1 MRSWL
6 ASGALALQQLRET
19 EPRID
24 AGRAESAGS
33 RLTTK
38 MFARKLQGKPGPD
51 EKAELEHH
59 IRTEED
65 TIRKY
70 ETDLAR
76 RGG

>member
-1 MRSWL
+1 
-6 ASGALALQQLRET
+6 
-19 EPRID
+19 
-24 AGRAESAGS
+24 
-33 RLTTK
+33 